1 MQKNE
6 VSKLMGDE
14 VYSSKEIEAI
24 GFKSRLTLRGINE
37 TSF

>member
-1 MQKNE
+1 MR
-6 VSKLMGDE
+6 DA

-24 GFKSRLTLRGINE
+24 GFKPRLTLRDINE